1 MATRRRWANKHMR
14 TGSPGPR
21 LVVPKNGRTCED
33 VLHKVLVQ
41 TVPGKVLSVRFIEL
55 KVADVTQRRQG
66 LPHPQESYHSPLLGP
81 VVCYSAPM
89 PTNPAPGVE
98 TIAPADFDDPNTLAD
113 ALEAV
118 RTRPGA
124 RCLLLDLTTD
134 GEAPLLDDA
143 TLRAFLLYTLPV
155 VAVAAGDIT
164 AGALDLALEADIRI
178 CAAGTRWRER
188 QPSIHHWRVTRD
200 LRLCPSLGMRRA
212 LAGRRWA
219 TAQEALDCGFVAA
232 VLPQSKA
239 LQEGQRIAAVIAS
252 RGPIAT
258 QFGKEAV
265 WRGLD
270 LPFVAALRFETDLTL
285 MLQTTKDRAEGIA
298 AFMEKRLPEFTGE

>member
-164 AGALDLALEADIRI
+164 AGALDLALAADIRV
-178 CAAGTRWRER
+178 CAQDTRWRGTAEC
-188 QPSIHHWRVTRD
+188 SKWRNVRVQTLTDREPILDGLIAGGRWVTARE
-200 LRLCPSLGMRRA
+200 G
-212 LAGRRWA
+212 
-219 TAQEALDCGFVAA
+219 LDAGFVTA
-232 VLPQSKA
+232 VVPQSKA